1 MKAQTSLQVTIG
13 ATEARTHFADV
24 LRRVHRSKEHLIVE
38 KGGIPVAAIIG
49 MSEYDRFQ
57 RWLAE
62 QELRSLGPVL
72 AERARLAGM
81 DEADL
86 ATSLQEDRRAIYQD
100 MYPTST
106 EK

>member
-1 MKAQTSLQVTIG
+1 MLHS
-13 ATEARTHFADV
+13 
-24 LRRVHRSKEHLIVE
+24 RR
-38 KGGIPVAAIIG
+38 
-49 MSEYDRFQ
+49 DRFQ

-72 AERARLAGM
+72 AERARLAGI

-100 MYPTST
+100 MYPAST